1 MDKAF
6 RLVSSFLTT
15 QSWVLHLL
23 FWTAFFG
30 FFGLG
35 HDFQM
40 ENGVQS
46 FLMVCLSYLTSGYGS
61 YTTYQLSKKLSL
73 LWLVPIGILASAS
86 LGAYIQYLVMVAS
99 YPQVSWLN
107 FFPISLFIGVLLV
120 SLKFAKD
127 LHVHLQHEQELKSAH
142 LKMEL
147 EQLRAQVSPHFLF
160 NTLNNLYGLAVAKS
174 DELPDMM
181 IRLSELLR
189 YSIYEAKENNVPLQ
203 NELDYLSNYIGLEK
217 MRMDNPEAVN
227 ITFPTS
233 PVPQNITIGPLL
245 LITFVENAFKH
256 SKDAP
261 NRHIKGNID
270 WDGTT
275 LMFELSNSSA
285 ETTNNDNGG
294 FGLANTNKRLQL
306 LYPQKH
312 QISVRK
318 EDGNYL
324 VKLEIELI

>member
-1 MDKAF
+1 M
-6 RLVSSFLTT
+6 
-15 QSWVLHLL
+15 LHLL

-35 HDFQM
+35 HDFQIK
-40 ENGVQS
+40 NGVQS

-61 YTTYQLSKKLSL
+61 YSTYQLSKKLSL
-73 LWLVPIGILASAS
+73 LWLVPIGILSSAS
-86 LGAYIQYLVMVAS
+86 LGAYIQYLVMIAS
-99 YPQVSWLN
+99 YPQVTWLN
-107 FFPISLFIGVLLV
+107 FFPITLFIGVLLV

-189 YSIYEAKENNVPLQ
+189 YSIYEAKDNSVALQ
-203 NELDYLSNYIGLEK
+203 NELDYLSNYIALEK
-217 MRMDNPEAVN
+217 MRMDNPDMVN

-245 LITFVENAFKH
+245 LVTFVENAFKH
-256 SKDAP
+256 SKNKP
-261 NRHIKGNID
+261 NRNIEGSVD
-270 WDGTT
+270 WNSNT
-275 LMFELSNSSA
+275 LKFHLSNSMA
-285 ETTNNDNGG
+285 ENESGETGG
-294 FGLANTNKRLQL
+294 FGLENTNKRLQL
-306 LYPQKH
+306 LYPKKH
-312 QISVRK
+312 QLTTRK
-318 EDGNYL
+318 KDGNYI
-324 VKLEIELI
+324 VELEIDLV